1 MQTKKDL
8 KEAYKQMKFPA
19 GVFQIR
25 NTSNGKIYIDSSVNL
40 NTIWNRHKTQLKFG
54 SHPNEELQ
62 KDWNLLGEDCFV
74 YEIVSETDQKDN
86 EPTDLAK
93 EVKQLEQLFLEELQP
108 YNDKGYNKRKK

>member
-8 KEAYKQMKFPA
+8 KDAYKQMKFPA

-40 NTIWNRHKTQLKFG
+40 SSIWNRHKTQLKFG
-54 SHPNEELQ
+54 GHPNEELQ

-74 YEIVSETDQKDN
+74 YEIVSEIDQKDN
-86 EPTDLAK
+86 EPIDLAK
-93 EVKQLEQLFLEELQP
+93 EVKQLEQLFLDELQP
-108 YNDKGYNKRKK
+108 YDEKGYNRRKK